1 MAVGHAD
8 LRGAGRGAAASSRAL
23 ADERQPQIS
32 EELRR
37 RYHPLIDAHGLHL
50 VITLELLGGHEVFS
64 RVPRNLL
71 DVHEWVSHGMPS
83 ASISHLAHAI
93 EPLPARTLSE
103 ALGVSVRTLHRKKGG
118 QGDTLSVTQGG
129 RTFKFAQVVA
139 KATLVLG
146 SREDAVRWL
155 TSPAMGLDQQKPID
169 LLATPVGTQLVEEL
183 LDRIEHGV
191 YA

>member
-1 MAVGHAD
+1 MAVSQAD
-8 LRGAGRGAAASSRAL
+8 LRGSGRHAAAGAPVL
-23 ADERQPQIS
+23 ADERHPQIS

-37 RYHPLIDAHGLHL
+37 RYHTLIDANGLHL
-50 VITLELLGGHEVFS
+50 VITLELLGGHEVFA
-64 RVPRNLL
+64 RAPRNLL

-155 TSPAMGLDQQKPID
+155 TSPAMGLDRQKPID